1 MATLELTPAQTRTIA
16 GQYRD
21 DQTAEINRLKKRNE
35 TLEASVSELTSQLDS
50 AEHDRDHFKREAV
63 EAAEKLA
70 VIEQALKGEPDK
82 WDRWQDVPQGVVYE
96 DKDGDRYVNSDGV
109 RWWVRKDSFLAEAQS
124 SIASHRMND
133 TYAPF
138 VRAN

>member
-16 GQYRD
+16 GQYHD
-21 DQTAEINRLKKRNE
+21 DQTAEINRLKARNE

-70 VIEQALKGEPDK
+70 VIEQALKGQPDK
-82 WDRWQDVPQGVVYE
+82 WDRWQDVPEGVEYLDNE
-96 DKDGDRYVNSDGV
+96 DDRYVNRDGV
-109 RWWVRKDSFLAEAQS
+109 RIYVESGDPSHVS
-124 SIASHRMND
+124 SEGMNRM
-133 TYAPF
+133 YAPF
-138 VRAN
+138 TRAT

>member
-21 DQTAEINRLKKRNE
+21 DQTAEINRLKARNE

-63 EAAEKLA
+63 EAAERLA

-82 WDRWQDVPQGVVYE
+82 WDRWQDVPEGVEYLDNE
-96 DKDGDRYVNSDGV
+96 SDRYVNRGGV
-109 RWWVRKDSFLAEAQS
+109 RIYV
-124 SIASHRMND
+124 ASGYPSDINHSRMNRD
-133 TYAPF
+133 YAPF

>member
-21 DQTAEINRLKKRNE
+21 DQTAEINRLKARNE
-35 TLEASVSELTSQLDS
+35 TLEASVSQLTSQLDS

-82 WDRWQDVPQGVVYE
+82 WDRWQDVPGGVEYLDNE
-96 DKDGDRYVNSDGV
+96 DDRYVNRDGV
-109 RWWVRKDSFLAEAQS
+109 RIYV
-124 SIASHRMND
+124 ASGRPSPFGADQMNRA
-133 TYAPF
+133 YGPF

>member
-21 DQTAEINRLKKRNE
+21 DQTAEINRLKRRNE

-63 EAAEKLA
+63 EAAERLA
-70 VIEQALKGEPDK
+70 AVERVIKPARRE
-82 WDRWQDVPQGVVYE
+82 
-96 DKDGDRYVNSDGV
+96 
-109 RWWVRKDSFLAEAQS
+109 F
-124 SIASHRMND
+124 
-133 TYAPF
+133 PF
-138 VRAN
+138 